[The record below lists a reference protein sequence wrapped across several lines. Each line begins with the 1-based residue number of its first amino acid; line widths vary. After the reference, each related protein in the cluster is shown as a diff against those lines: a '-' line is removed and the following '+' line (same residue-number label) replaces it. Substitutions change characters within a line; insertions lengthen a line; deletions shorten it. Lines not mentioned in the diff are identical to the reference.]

1 MKTVAENWEDLTDWD
16 VLQQLLP
23 KGWEEKAKESGALK
37 RAREISNAAVLLQ
50 ILMLHLANGY
60 SLMETAVRARE
71 AGLAQVSDVAVMK
84 RLRASEEWLRWM
96 AEQVR
101 AGGTNPIPKWN
112 RRVVLVDATTVS
124 EPGSTGTDWRIHYA
138 MNLSDFQC
146 RYFELTDRKG
156 GETWRRFP
164 LHAGDIVMGD
174 RIYSTPVSVAHVVN
188 SQGEV
193 LVRLNRQSLPLY
205 RGKATQVSPL
215 QLVRGLRIGEVKEW
229 VCWVKGPKEERI
241 PGRLIALKR
250 TRKAT
255 RHEQKRLRRKAIRK
269 QERASRQSLEAAAYF
284 FLWTTLGK
292 EYEANLLLK
301 FYRIRWQIELTF
313 KRMKSIMGM
322 GHLPKKDP
330 QACRAWL
337 HGKLLISL
345 LIERIIDMADSISPW
360 GYCLEESPE
369 SLERNGILAL

>member
-1 MKTVAENWEDLTDWD
+1 
-16 VLQQLLP
+16 
-23 KGWEEKAKESGALK
+23 
-37 RAREISNAAVLLQ
+37 
-50 ILMLHLANGY
+50 
-60 SLMETAVRARE
+60 
-71 AGLAQVSDVAVMK
+71 
-84 RLRASEEWLRWM
+84 
-96 AEQVR
+96 
-101 AGGTNPIPKWN
+101 
-112 RRVVLVDATTVS
+112 
-124 EPGSTGTDWRIHYA
+124 
-138 MNLSDFQC
+138 
-146 RYFELTDRKG
+146 
-156 GETWRRFP
+156 
-164 LHAGDIVMGD
+164 
-174 RIYSTPVSVAHVVN
+174 
-188 SQGEV
+188 
-193 LVRLNRQSLPLY
+193 
-205 RGKATQVSPL
+205 
-215 QLVRGLRIGEVKEW
+215 VKEW

-345 LIERIIDMADSISPW
+345 LMERIIDMADSISPW